1 MVTSPPGVASRVP
14 AIVLA
19 LLVVC
24 AGGAWYVFRASYAEA
39 SPAPA
44 PAAAAEL
51 TTEPRTGL
59 PDAAATSVVDRSE
72 APAATPT
79 VAVPRADAGVAPT
92 APAPEAAAVVHGRV
106 VDVRGAG
113 IADARVAVLRQ
124 DQLPAGI
131 ALGLPREVRDAAGE
145 PVHTDSGGAFA
156 VPLAKR
162 GSFELIAS
170 HDGHPSAKHAGVADG
185 PRVEG
190 VVIVLRDGGSIAGM
204 IEGAPADVGELEVIA
219 RALEEGVAAAA
230 GAAANAMFD
239 FGGLFEG
246 LDLPIGARKTVAAAD
261 GTFRL
266 IGLEPGARF
275 WVFALRKMQ
284 DGKTTRCTERMDVR
298 EGAHGVRLRWRE
310 SLAIVVRVLDA
321 DTGSPIED
329 LDVSVGPVRKM
340 VVVGMSVPVPMRQP
354 VPQHHFADGLVQI
367 DGISV
372 DDGKDP
378 LSIEVRAPG
387 HRAWLRDDL
396 DATRPGRLDL
406 GVVQLVAAPVVRVTV
421 VCGDEPVAG
430 AKVRLVRVEDAP
442 ADREDGPRSSIMFST
457 TATTPANPG
466 ADPTTPVSIPVTDTR
481 VTTDAN
487 GICELTAD
495 FAGRARINVS
505 ASGHAAFWGQPFELP
520 SRGVVEHRAVLW
532 RGGKAAVR
540 VVDGHGAPLAGAT
553 VRRSGAEPKDTATA
567 KTDAQGAVSFRHV
580 APGTHSFALDEAS
593 ASSGGIRVDI
603 SGVDDSDVGAI
614 SVQIGDGQVVD
625 VLLTAPLRGSL
636 RGVVTLDGQ
645 PLDRAEVAV
654 VDVPKDGAAADLSAE
669 LGAAFESMLGGLVG
683 EDQGQRTKTGV
694 DGEYEL
700 ASVRAG
706 ARRVLVRHKRLAM
719 PACSD
724 VTIVEGINQHDIALR
739 STTLRGRV
747 LDQRGEPIEGALVAV
762 SVDIGDAETATARA
776 DEAAGVLGELFGG
789 GIQHEVRTDKDGA
802 FELGG
807 VRPGVPLRVRAT
819 SRLHVA
825 HSVRVDALPAGSAR
839 DGVELRLGL
848 AGRVR
853 VRASIEGAL
862 SVRAEWSGGTP
873 VPKGA
878 GAPRTA
884 VLKSGRATL
893 EGLPPGR
900 WRLGLEGSPAV
911 EARGLER
918 TVEVGPL
925 QTVSVEF

>member
-1 MVTSPPGVASRVP
+1 METSSPGVASRLP
-14 AIVLA
+14 AVVLA

-24 AGGAWYVFRASYAEA
+24 AGGAWYLFRASIAA
-39 SPAPA
+39 AGPAPA
-44 PAAAAEL
+44 PAHAAASEAS
-51 TTEPRTGL
+51 TAL
-59 PDAAATSVVDRSE
+59 PAAAAASVVERSE
-72 APAATPT
+72 APATTPT
-79 VAVPRADAGVAPT
+79 AAVPREDAPVDAA

-113 IADARVAVLRQ
+113 IAAARVAVSGQ

-131 ALGLPREVRDAAGE
+131 TAGLPRELRDTGSNA
-145 PVHTDSGGAFA
+145 VQTDGSGGFV
-156 VPLAKR
+156 VPLGKR

-170 HDGHPSAKHAGVADG
+170 HDAHPSAKHAGVADG
-185 PRVEG
+185 PRVDG

-204 IEGAPADVGELEVIA
+204 VEGAPDDAGELEVIA
-219 RALEEGVAAAA
+219 RQLEDGVAAAA

-239 FGGLFEG
+239 FGSLFEG

-275 WVFALRKMQ
+275 SVFALRKLQ
-284 DGKTTRCTERMDVR
+284 DAKTARCTERVEVR
-298 EGAHGVRLRWRE
+298 EGAHGVVLRWRE
-310 SLAIVVRVLDA
+310 SLGIVVRVLDA
-321 DTGSPIED
+321 DTGSPIEE

-340 VVVGMSVPVPMRQP
+340 TVVGMSVPLPMRQP
-354 VPQHHFADGLVQI
+354 VPQRHFADGLVQI

-378 LSIEVRAPG
+378 LSIEVRAVGRRP
-387 HRAWLRDDL
+387 WLRDDL

-442 ADREDGPRSSIMFST
+442 ADREDGPRTSIMFST
-457 TATTPANPG
+457 TATTPANSG

-495 FAGRARINVS
+495 FAGRARINVA

-532 RGGKAAVR
+532 RGGTAAVR

-567 KTDAQGAVSFRHV
+567 KTDAQGAVSFKHV

-593 ASSGGIRVDI
+593 ASSGGIRIDI
-603 SGVDDSDVGAI
+603 SGVGDSDVGAI

-625 VLLTAPLRGSL
+625 VMLTAPLRGSL
-636 RGVVTLDGQ
+636 RGVVTVDGQ

-654 VDVPKDGAAADLSAE
+654 VDVPRDGAAADLSAE
-669 LGAAFESMLGGLVG
+669 LGSAVESMLGGLVG
-683 EDQGQRTKTGV
+683 MDQGQRTKTGV

-700 ASVRAG
+700 AGVRAG

-724 VTIVEGINQHDIALR
+724 VTIVEGSNVHDIALR

-747 LDQRGEPIEGALVAV
+747 FDQRGQPIEGALVAV
-762 SVDIGDAETATARA
+762 SVDIGDAEATTARV
-776 DEAAGVLGELFGG
+776 DEAAGAIGELFGG
-789 GIQHEVRTDKDGA
+789 GIQREVRTDKDGA

-825 HSVRVDALPAGSAR
+825 DSVSVAALLEGSSR
-839 DGVELRLGL
+839 DGVELRLGP

-862 SVRAEWSGGTP
+862 SIKAEWVGGSP
-873 VPKGA
+873 APKGA
-878 GAPRTA
+878 GSPRSA

-900 WRLGLEGSPAV
+900 WKLGLEGSPAV
-911 EARGLER
+911 VARGLER
-918 TVEVGPL
+918 TVEVGPG
-925 QTVSVEF
+925 QTVAVEF

>member
-1 MVTSPPGVASRVP
+1 METSPQGVANRLP

-24 AGGAWYVFRASYAEA
+24 AGAACYFFRVCLAAT
-39 SPAPA
+39 APV
-44 PAAAAEL
+44 PAAAPA
-51 TTEPRTGL
+51 TAAVPRTGL
-59 PDAAATSVVDRSE
+59 STAPAATEVERSA
-72 APAATPT
+72 APAATPP
-79 VAVPRADAGVAPT
+79 VATPPEDAAET
-92 APAPEAAAVVHGRV
+92 PAAAEPEAAVVVHGRV

-113 IADARVAVLRQ
+113 IADARVAVSRE
-124 DQLPAGI
+124 DELPAGI
-131 ALGLPREVRDAAGE
+131 ALGLPRELRDTGGRA
-145 PVHTDSGGAFA
+145 VQTDSSGAFA
-156 VPLAKR
+156 VPLRKR

-170 HDGHPSAKHAGVADG
+170 HDEHPSAKHAGVADA
-185 PRVEG
+185 PRVDG
-190 VVIVLRDGGSIAGM
+190 VVILLRDGGSISGM
-204 IEGAPADVGELEVIA
+204 IEGAPDNAGELEVIA
-219 RALEEGVAAAA
+219 RQLEDGIAAAT

-275 WVFALRKMQ
+275 SVFALRTLQ
-284 DGKTTRCTERMDVR
+284 DAKTTRCTERVEAR
-298 EGAHGVRLRWRE
+298 EGSHGVRLRWRE
-310 SLAIVVRVLDA
+310 SLGIAVRVLDA

-340 VVVGMSVPVPMRQP
+340 TVVGMSVPVPMRQA
-354 VPQHHFADGLVQI
+354 VPQRHFADGLVQV

-378 LSIEVRAPG
+378 LSIEVRATG
-387 HRAWLRDDL
+387 RRAWLREDL

-421 VCGDEPVAG
+421 VRGDEPVAG
-430 AKVRLVRVEDAP
+430 AKVLLERVDEAQ
-442 ADREDGPRSSIMFST
+442 ADREDGPRTSIMFST
-457 TATTPANPG
+457 TANTPANSG
-466 ADPTTPVSIPVTDTR
+466 AEATTSVNIPVADTR

-495 FAGRARINVS
+495 SGGMARIRVS

-520 SRGVVEHRAVLW
+520 SRGVIEQRALLW
-532 RGGKAAVR
+532 RGGTAAVR

-553 VRRSGAEPKDTATA
+553 VRRSGAEPKETATA
-567 KTDAQGAVSFRHV
+567 KTDAQGAVSFEHV

-603 SGVDDSDVGAI
+603 SGVDDTDAGAV

-645 PLDRAEVAV
+645 PLDRAEIAV

-669 LGAAFESMLGGLVG
+669 LGSAFESMFGGLVG
-683 EDQGQRTKTGV
+683 VDQGQPTKTGV

-700 ASVRAG
+700 AGVRAG
-706 ARRVLVRHKRLAM
+706 ARRVLVRHKSLAM

-724 VTIVEGINQHDIALR
+724 VTIVEGTNLHDVALR

-747 LDQRGEPIEGALVAV
+747 LDQRGEPVEGALVAV
-762 SVDIGDAETATARA
+762 SVDMGDAEAATARV
-776 DEAAGVLGELFGG
+776 DEAAGVIGELLGG
-789 GIQHEVRTDKDGA
+789 GIQHEVRTAKDGA

-825 HSVRVDALPAGSAR
+825 DSVRVDALPEGSAR
-839 DGVELRLGL
+839 DGVELRLGP

-862 SVRAEWSGGTP
+862 SVKAEWIGGTP
-873 VPKGA
+873 APKGA
-878 GAPRTA
+878 GSPRTA

-900 WRLGLEGSPAV
+900 WKLGLEGSPAV

-918 TVEVGPL
+918 MVDVGPG

>member
-1 MVTSPPGVASRVP
+1 MVTSPSGVASRVP

-24 AGGAWYVFRASYAEA
+24 AGGAWYVFRASNAEA
-39 SPAPA
+39 GPAPAPA
-44 PAAAAEL
+44 PAAAAEA
-51 TTEPRTGL
+51 RTGL
-59 PDAAATSVVDRSE
+59 PAAPAATAVERSE

-79 VAVPRADAGVAPT
+79 AAVPRADAAAAP
-92 APAPEAAAVVHGRV
+92 AVPAPEAAVAVHGRV

-162 GSFELIAS
+162 GPFELIAS
-170 HDGHPSAKHAGVADG
+170 HDGHPSAKYAGVADG

-219 RALEEGVAAAA
+219 RQLEEGVAAAA
-230 GAAANAMFD
+230 GTAANAMFD
-239 FGGLFEG
+239 FGGFFEG

-275 WVFALRKMQ
+275 SVFALRMMQ
-284 DGKTTRCTERMDVR
+284 DGKTTRCTERMDVG
-298 EGAHGVRLRWRE
+298 EGAHGVLLHWRE

-354 VPQHHFADGLVQI
+354 VPQRHFADGLVQI

-387 HRAWLRDDL
+387 RRAWLRDDL
-396 DATRPGRLDL
+396 DATRRGRIDL
-406 GVVQLVAAPVVRVTV
+406 GVAQLVAAPVVRVTV

-430 AKVRLVRVEDAP
+430 ALVRLGRVEDAN
-442 ADREDGPRSSIMFST
+442 ADRADGSRSSITFSAAA
-457 TATTPANPG
+457 TAPAGPA
-466 ADPTTPVSIPVTDTR
+466 ADAPASVSVGRTDTS
-481 VTTDAN
+481 VATDPN

-495 FAGRARINVS
+495 FAGRARIRVDS
-505 ASGHAAFWGQPFELP
+505 SQHACFCGEPFALP
-520 SRGVVEHRAVLW
+520 SRGVVEQRAVLW
-532 RGGKAAVR
+532 RGGTAAVR
-540 VVDGHGAPLAGAT
+540 VVDGHGAPLANAT
-553 VRRSGAEPKDTATA
+553 VRRSGSEPEDTVTA
-567 KTDAQGAVSFRHV
+567 KTDAQGAVSFEHV
-580 APGTHSFALDEAS
+580 APGTHSFALEETR
-593 ASSGGIRVDI
+593 ASSGGFHVDI
-603 SGVDDSDVGAI
+603 SGVDDADVDAI
-614 SVQIGDGQVVD
+614 RAQIGDGQVVD

-636 RGVVTLDGQ
+636 RGVVTLDNQ
-645 PLDRAEVAV
+645 PLDRAEIAV
-654 VDVPKDGAAADLSAE
+654 VDVPKDGAPADLSAE

-683 EDQGQRTKTGV
+683 MDQGPRTKTGD

-700 ASVRAG
+700 AGVRVG
-706 ARRVLVRHKRLAM
+706 ARRVLVRHKSLAM

-724 VTIVEGINQHDIALR
+724 VTIVEGSNVHDIALR

-747 LDQRGEPIEGALVAV
+747 LDQRGEPVEGALVAV
-762 SVDIGDAETATARA
+762 SVDVGDAEAATARV

-825 HSVRVDALPAGSAR
+825 DSVRVDALPAGSAR
-839 DGVELRLGL
+839 DGVELRLGP

-862 SVRAEWSGGTP
+862 SVRADWIGGTP
-873 VPKGA
+873 APKGA
-878 GAPRTA
+878 GSPRTA
-884 VLKSGRATL
+884 MLKSGRATL

-900 WRLGLEGSPAV
+900 WKLGLEGSPGV

-918 TVEVGPL
+918 TVEVGPG